1 MYIVD
6 LMALIQVV
14 TVIQETFEDLALKLL
29 EISQTFCRMEKVSC
43 A

>member
-29 EISQTFCRMEKVSC
+29 EISQTFCQMEKLSC